1 MPKDKVTINMA
12 TLPERQYFASRAI
25 HSLLPQCDVMNVV
38 FNNYDKIPD
47 WVAHLPKVHAVIGDN
62 HLGDAMRYTI
72 PPEPG
77 YFFTVDDDLIYPP
90 TYVSDMIIGIE
101 DYKRKCIVTLHGRN
115 LKPGKRTGYYDPANR
130 LDVHRCL
137 MTVNRDERVE
147 FGGTGVMAW
156 HTDTF
161 TFDVSKVERR
171 NMADIWVGI
180 QAFQAG
186 VPIMV
191 LAHEIGYL
199 TYNLPQD
206 RWTIHGAEHGN
217 PETAAYQAEI
227 INKYMRSD
235 G

>member
-1 MPKDKVTINMA
+1 MPKDKVTVNMA

-25 HSLLPQCDVMNVV
+25 HSLLPQCDVLNVV
-38 FNNYDKIPD
+38 LNNYAKIPD
-47 WVAHLPKVHAVIGDN
+47 WMAHLPKVNPVLGDN
-62 HLGDAMRYTI
+62 SLGDAMRYMI
-72 PPEPG
+72 PHEPG
-77 YFFTVDDDLIYPP
+77 YFFTVDDDLIYHK
-90 TYVSDMIIGIE
+90 TYVADMVLGIE
-101 DYKRKCIVTLHGRN
+101 KYERLAIVTLHGRN
-115 LKPGKRTGYYDPANR
+115 LKPGKRTGFYDPANR

-137 MTVNRDERVE
+137 MDVPVDVRVE

-161 TFDVSKVERR
+161 TFDVSKVERK

-180 QAFQAG
+180 QAYQAR

-191 LAHEIGYL
+191 LAHEHGYL

-217 PETAAYQAEI
+217 PDTAAYQAHI
-227 INKYMRSD
+227 INKYMRS
-235 G
+235 